1 MMDDNNLAA
10 PDRRKSFR
18 RQYSVSSSQGLAAF
32 GIAPAS
38 EATYLYDRIA
48 NRIIAEGLS
57 NLVRE
62 RVLSWDPVS
71 PGRYAAVTADEVD
84 SGVLL
89 DWQRYKASNPYWV
102 IE

>member
-1 MMDDNNLAA
+1 MTSTD
-10 PDRRKSFR
+10 
-18 RQYSVSSSQGLAAF
+18 QGLAAF
-32 GIAPAS
+32 GIAPAA
-38 EATYLYDRIA
+38 ETVYLYDRIA

-89 DWQRYKASNPYWV
+89 DWQRFKASNPYWV
-102 IE
+102 ISDE